1 MRKEWLKGLTTL
13 TIENKK
19 IRNIELSKTKQ
30 VREEELDIFIII

>member
-1 MRKEWLKGLTTL
+1 MRKEWLKGLTIL

-30 VREEELDIFIII
+30 VRQEELDIFIII